1 VTKRQSVHFY
11 IFAIAGVGSLA
22 FLVYLSVNMLQARD
36 TEQRVNQLTQR
47 DYPVMV
53 ELTQLLT
60 DAYNLREG
68 LANAILLRNRFLI
81 DDVLENAGQVQA
93 RLQRIRALS
102 QQQTGM
108 SDQTEALFSAYLD
121 EARALALALTTAEL
135 KSSTGEG
142 GLISYQESA
151 THTHQAFGLL
161 ETQIKGWLAALNADY
176 EADMLEIG
184 QQLKGTYRT
193 AIMAGLLVIIGLG
206 IMAWGIASRVWAA
219 IESSDRL
226 KEGFLATIS
235 HELRTPING
244 IMGNVALLKKTE
256 LSSEQKDLVDLARVS
271 SMEML
276 KTVDEILTFTE
287 FFSGTPPL
295 RQEPVDLHACLTNTL
310 RIMSDEC
317 RKRGLEFVIDIE
329 AATGLTILTDE
340 PKLIH
345 ILRRLLENAY
355 KFTQQGRIAF
365 DLKAIRN
372 PLDETRAEIMFS
384 VTDSGPGIKQAHIE
398 AMFRPFHQLDGSFTR
413 KYGGLGIGLAIC
425 KAVSDC
431 LKGRLSFDN
440 RADSGGAIVT
450 FQFPATIQKASASA
464 STSASASA
472 SASQIPLERSVTL
485 ANKTPGA
492 PPLVLIVED
501 NRVNQAVLDKMLK
514 KIGARTALA
523 GNGVEALDRLK
534 LQSPDLILMDC
545 QMPVMDGFDATERIR
560 HLGGSLSQLPI
571 IAVTANTMEADR
583 QRCLKVG
590 MNDFISKPVDLTV
603 LKERLAAYINLP
615 EESENG

>member
-1 VTKRQSVHFY
+1 
-11 IFAIAGVGSLA
+11 
-22 FLVYLSVNMLQARD
+22 M
-36 TEQRVNQLTQR
+36 
-47 DYPVMV
+47 
-53 ELTQLLT
+53 
-60 DAYNLREG
+60 
-68 LANAILLRNRFLI
+68 
-81 DDVLENAGQVQA
+81 
-93 RLQRIRALS
+93 
-102 QQQTGM
+102 
-108 SDQTEALFSAYLD
+108 
-121 EARALALALTTAEL
+121 
-135 KSSTGEG
+135 
-142 GLISYQESA
+142 
-151 THTHQAFGLL
+151 
-161 ETQIKGWLAALNADY
+161 
-176 EADMLEIG
+176 
-184 QQLKGTYRT
+184 
-193 AIMAGLLVIIGLG
+193 
-206 IMAWGIASRVWAA
+206 
-219 IESSDRL
+219 
-226 KEGFLATIS
+226 
-235 HELRTPING
+235 
-244 IMGNVALLKKTE
+244 
-256 LSSEQKDLVDLARVS
+256 
-271 SMEML
+271 
-276 KTVDEILTFTE
+276 
-287 FFSGTPPL
+287 
-295 RQEPVDLHACLTNTL
+295 
-310 RIMSDEC
+310 
-317 RKRGLEFVIDIE
+317 
-329 AATGLTILTDE
+329 
-340 PKLIH
+340 IH

-450 FQFPATIQKASASA
+450 FQFPATIQK
-464 STSASASA
+464 ASA